1 MNRDTAILYI
11 NGIFLESATHAV
23 CLKKYINNNKLNI
36 KSFNLQK
43 RPDHEIFIELSIN
56 IGPIVIGHKVDK
68 EKSIYITYGIINGIA
83 VEFNEINNNILNDF
97 KNKYNMDLKDDLAYI
112 EDKNLYQNDSKK
124 IVENLYKDIFKIN

>member
-68 EKSIYITYGIINGIA
+68 EK
-83 VEFNEINNNILNDF
+83 LKLM
-97 KNKYNMDLKDDLAYI
+97 KNKFDGLEI
-112 EDKNLYQNDSKK
+112 ESLIMADKELEEKIFSQSKRG
-124 IVENLYKDIFKIN
+124 ECTPLLLIFHNR